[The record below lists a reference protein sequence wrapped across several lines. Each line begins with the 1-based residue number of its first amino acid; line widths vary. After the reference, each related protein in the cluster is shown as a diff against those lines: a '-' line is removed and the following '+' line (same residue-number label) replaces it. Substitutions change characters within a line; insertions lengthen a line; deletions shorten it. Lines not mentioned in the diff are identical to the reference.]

1 MDTKFKKL
9 IEEALKLIK
18 PISPIEIQKNIEDY
32 YIIDVRESDEVSVSG
47 KVKGAL
53 NIPKGVIETDRK
65 LDKEIKA
72 DQLIVVYCESGNR
85 AALVGKCLMD
95 AGYTNIYNL
104 GGFKDWVKAGGQIEF
119 AA

>member
-9 IEEALKLIK
+9 IEKALELIE

-32 YIIDVRESDEVSVSG
+32 FIIDVREPDEVSVSG
-47 KVKGAL
+47 KVKGVL
-53 NIPKGVIETDRK
+53 NIPKGVIETAMK
-65 LDKEIKA
+65 LGKEVKA
-72 DQLIVVYCESGNR
+72 DQPIVVYCESGNR
-85 AALVGKCLMD
+85 AALAGKCLMD

-104 GGFKDWVKAGGQIEF
+104 GGFNDWVKAGGQIEF

>member
-9 IEEALKLIK
+9 IENARELIE

-32 YIIDVRESDEVSVSG
+32 YIIDVREPDEVSVSG

-53 NIPKGVIETDRK
+53 NIPKGLIETTMK
-65 LDKEIKA
+65 LGKEVKA
-72 DQLIVVYCESGNR
+72 EQPIVVYCESGNR
-85 AALVGKCLMD
+85 AALAGKCLNE

-104 GGFKDWVKAGGQIEF
+104 GGFPDWVKAGGQIES
-119 AA
+119 AD

>member
-1 MDTKFKKL
+1 VDTKFKKL

-32 YIIDVRESDEVSVSG
+32 YIIDVREPDEVSISG

-53 NIPKGVIETDRK
+53 NIPKGVI
-65 LDKEIKA
+65 A